1 MHIDDPRSPEIKL
14 PSLSKCMKLK
24 PSQIIA
30 KLLPKP
36 EPKEEAIATVPESAA
51 VDADMTNISTANE
64 AMDETAAVEDI
75 DVEIVESG
83 NPDTEEMMEEDDDS
97 MPPLEGDELQ
107 ATIKVLYF
115 SIQWLTKC

>member
-36 EPKEEAIATVPESAA
+36 EPKEEAIATVQESAA
-51 VDADMTNISTANE
+51 VDAGMTNVSAANE
-64 AMDETAAVEDI
+64 AIDQTAVVEDI
-75 DVEIVESG
+75 DVEIVEPR
-83 NPDTEEMMEEDDDS
+83 NPDTEEMMEEYDDS

>member
-1 MHIDDPRSPEIKL
+1 
-14 PSLSKCMKLK
+14 MKLK

-36 EPKEEAIATVPESAA
+36 EPKEEAIATVQESAA
-51 VDADMTNISTANE
+51 VDAGMTNVSAANE
-64 AMDETAAVEDI
+64 AMDEAAAVEDI
-75 DVEIVESG
+75 DVEIVEPR
-83 NPDTEEMMEEDDDS
+83 NPDTEEMMDDDDDS
-97 MPPLEGDELQ
+97 MPPLEGVELQ

>member
-36 EPKEEAIATVPESAA
+36 EPKEEGIATVQESAA
-51 VDADMTNISTANE
+51 VDAGMTNVSTANE
-64 AMDETAAVEDI
+64 AMDEAAAVEDI
-75 DVEIVESG
+75 DVEIVEPG

-97 MPPLEGDELQ
+97 MPPLEGDDLQ
-107 ATIKVLYF
+107 TTIKVLYF